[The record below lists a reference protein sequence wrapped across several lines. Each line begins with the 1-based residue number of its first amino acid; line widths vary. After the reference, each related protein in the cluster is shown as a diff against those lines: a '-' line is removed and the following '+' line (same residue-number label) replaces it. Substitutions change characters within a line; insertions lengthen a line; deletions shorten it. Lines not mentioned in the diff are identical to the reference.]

1 MEEESQTQPNAAL
14 LIIGNEILSGKI
26 RDENT
31 PFLAEQLFGLGWK
44 LREISVVGDV
54 QEDIVETIQRLA
66 ERHEHV
72 FTSGG
77 VGPTHDDIT
86 LEAIALATGKKL
98 VLSPMLERLVK
109 KYYKAEV
116 LTPAQQRLA
125 MIPEGSM
132 LHYGPDSLYPQMVV
146 DNIYPLPGIPS
157 LFRKKFEEL
166 KSLWPAV
173 AAARRHCFKMIAMET
188 ELAAVLGALAEEH
201 QEVSLGSYPT
211 EKSGIWHLE
220 LVMESRNT
228 DALEAAAEALRKV
241 LGGRN
246 IEWQENMAGQTS

>member
-1 MEEESQTQPNAAL
+1 M
-14 LIIGNEILSGKI
+14 
-26 RDENT
+26 
-31 PFLAEQLFGLGWK
+31 
-44 LREISVVGDV
+44 
-54 QEDIVETIQRLA
+54 
-66 ERHEHV
+66 
-72 FTSGG
+72 
-77 VGPTHDDIT
+77 
-86 LEAIALATGKKL
+86 
-98 VLSPMLERLVK
+98 
-109 KYYKAEV
+109 
-116 LTPAQQRLA
+116 
-125 MIPEGSM
+125 
-132 LHYGPDSLYPQMVV
+132 V

-228 DALEAAAEALRKV
+228 DALEAAAEALRKG